1 MIDRKKLRG
10 RPHIGIDR
18 NRVSVRLC
26 DVHLMRLEE
35 IRKEQRRRSL
45 SDAARVI
52 VETYLDSIP
61 TPEEVQ
67 K

>member
-1 MIDRKKLRG
+1 MIDRKAMRG
-10 RPHIGIDR
+10 RPRLGIDR

-26 DVHLMRLEE
+26 DTHLLKLEA

-52 VETYLDSIP
+52 VETYLDSL
-61 TPEEVQ
+61 EVQ
-67 K
+67 P

>member
-1 MIDRKKLRG
+1 MIDRKAMRG
-10 RPHIGIDR
+10 RPRLGIDR

-26 DVHLMRLEE
+26 DTHLLRLEA

-52 VETYLDSIP
+52 VETYLDSF
-61 TPEEVQ
+61 EVQ
-67 K
+67 P